1 MMRTRTLTLFVFCV
15 LALIVMTQ
23 WIQRRIEGVMAGGA
37 HVSSVAPLKNT
48 PPPTTVRYRK
58 RGQIISRKDRLSLNR
73 DHVESIFYLQE
84 KEIARQKI
92 ADGETIESFGEIP
105 DGKIH
110 FVNES
115 KETHGTEYYSGG
127 RKDGPSQTYFA
138 DGKLSEEAYY
148 RGGHLLWKKEYYS
161 DGGLR
166 LELDYQDAR
175 RPDRDECEA
184 SPTGGC
190 EASPTGG
197 KEVGTGKV
205 YFRDGTLKYEWH
217 LTNSDKTGYKK
228 SYSQDGQLRAA
239 LYFDEQGQLV
249 E

>member
-1 MMRTRTLTLFVFCV
+1 MMRTRTLILFVFCV

-23 WIQRRIEGVMAGGA
+23 WIQRRIEGVTGRVASVGV
-37 HVSSVAPLKNT
+37 HVSSVAPLENT
-48 PPPTTVRYRK
+48 PPPTAIRYRK

-84 KEIARQKI
+84 KEIAWQKI
-92 ADGETIESFGEIP
+92 ADGETIESSGEIP
-105 DGKIH
+105 NGKIH

-127 RKDGPSQTYFA
+127 RRDGPSQTYFA
-138 DGKLSEEAYY
+138 DGKLNEEAYY
-148 RGGHLLWKKEYYS
+148 RGGRLLWKKEYYS

-175 RPDRDECEA
+175 HYKDE
-184 SPTGGC
+184 
-190 EASPTGG
+190 
-197 KEVGTGKV
+197 KEMGTGKV

-228 SYSQDGQLRAA
+228 SYDQDGQLRAA
-239 LYFDEQGQLV
+239 LYFDEQGQPV